1 MNDLIVIKKELQV
14 IKELLANNSKK
25 VLNLNEL
32 ADYIGFSKSYVY
44 KLTSQNLIPHSKP
57 NGKAVF
63 FDRDE
68 IDKWLLNNSTITHQQ
83 SRRKALMND
92 KETWTFEYGEWG
104 YVVKDEDW
112 PNLNIEWTTPNWL
125 ILNSK

>member
-1 MNDLIVIKKELQV
+1 MKDIELIKQELQV

-63 FDRDE
+63 IDRDE
-68 IDKWLLNNSTITHQQ
+68 KDKWLLNNSTITHQQ
-83 SRRKALMND
+83 SGKKL
-92 KETWTFEYGEWG
+92 
-104 YVVKDEDW
+104 
-112 PNLNIEWTTPNWL
+112 
-125 ILNSK
+125 

>member
-1 MNDLIVIKKELQV
+1 MEDIELIKQELQV
-14 IKELLANNSKK
+14 IKDLLANNSKK

-92 KETWTFEYGEWG
+92 TETWTFEYGEWG

-112 PNLNIEWTTPNWL
+112 PKLNIEWTTPNWL
-125 ILNSK
+125 MLNNK

>member
-1 MNDLIVIKKELQV
+1 MEDIELIKQELQV
-14 IKELLANNSKK
+14 IKDLLANNSKK

-63 FDRDE
+63 FDKDE
-68 IDKWLLNNSTITHQQ
+68 IDKWLLNNSTITHQEAK
-83 SRRKALMND
+83 RKVWMND
-92 KETWTFEYGEWG
+92 TDT
-104 YVVKDEDW
+104 
-112 PNLNIEWTTPNWL
+112 
-125 ILNSK
+125 

>member
-1 MNDLIVIKKELQV
+1 MNDLIEIKKELQV

-63 FDRDE
+63 FNE
-68 IDKWLLNNSTITHQQ
+68 LKYNHHLGHTIHHYTTSSLLIYQLMYLKKQSID
-83 SRRKALMND
+83 
-92 KETWTFEYGEWG
+92 
-104 YVVKDEDW
+104 
-112 PNLNIEWTTPNWL
+112 
-125 ILNSK
+125 

>member
-1 MNDLIVIKKELQV
+1 MEELQEIKKELQV
-14 IKELLANNSKK
+14 IKDLLANNSKK

-32 ADYIGFSKSYVY
+32 AEYIGFSKSYVY

-68 IDKWLLNNSTITHQQ
+68 IDKWLLNNSTITHQEAK
-83 SRRKALMND
+83 RKVWMND
-92 KETWTFEYGEWG
+92 TDTWTFEYGEWG

-112 PNLNIEWTTPNWL
+112 PKLNIEWTTPNWL
-125 ILNSK
+125 MLNNK

>member
-1 MNDLIVIKKELQV
+1 MEELQEIKKELQV
-14 IKELLANNSKK
+14 IKDLLANNSKK

-32 ADYIGFSKSYVY
+32 AEYIGFSKSYVY

-63 FDRDE
+63 FDKDE

-83 SRRKALMND
+83 ARRKALMND

-125 ILNSK
+125 MLNNK

>member
-1 MNDLIVIKKELQV
+1 MNDLIEIKKELQV
-14 IKELLANNSKK
+14 IKDLLANNSKK

-92 KETWTFEYGEWG
+92 KET
-104 YVVKDEDW
+104 
-112 PNLNIEWTTPNWL
+112 
-125 ILNSK
+125 

>member
-1 MNDLIVIKKELQV
+1 MEDIELIKKELQV
-14 IKELLANNSKK
+14 IKELLANNKKK

-92 KETWTFEYGEWG
+92 TETWTFEYGEWG

-125 ILNSK
+125 MLNNK

>member
-1 MNDLIVIKKELQV
+1 MNDLIEIKKELQV

-112 PNLNIEWTTPNWL
+112 PNLNIEWTTTNWL

>member
-1 MNDLIVIKKELQV
+1 MNDLIEIKKELQV
-14 IKELLANNSKK
+14 IKELLANNKKK

-83 SRRKALMND
+83 ARRKALMND
-92 KETWTFEYGEWG
+92 KET
-104 YVVKDEDW
+104 
-112 PNLNIEWTTPNWL
+112 
-125 ILNSK
+125 

>member
-1 MNDLIVIKKELQV
+1 MEYLQEIKKELQV
-14 IKELLANNSKK
+14 IKELLANNKKK

-32 ADYIGFSKSYVY
+32 AEYIGFSKSYVY

>member
-1 MNDLIVIKKELQV
+1 MEYLHEIKKELQV
-14 IKELLANNSKK
+14 IKELLANNKKK

-83 SRRKALMND
+83 ARRKALMND

-125 ILNSK
+125 MLNNK

>member
-1 MNDLIVIKKELQV
+1 MNDLIEIKKELQV

-83 SRRKALMND
+83 SRS
-92 KETWTFEYGEWG
+92 KET
-104 YVVKDEDW
+104 
-112 PNLNIEWTTPNWL
+112 
-125 ILNSK
+125 

>member
-1 MNDLIVIKKELQV
+1 MNDLIEIKKELQV